1 MSELSIRIKIA
12 DREYPMRVNEDEEE
26 RLRQAGKFLNERLRM
41 FREQFGIHD
50 KQDLLAMI
58 ALETAADKIK
68 TEDAAVETQLT
79 LEQKL
84 SSLNQLLSSL
94 QLG

>member
-41 FREQFGIHD
+41 FREEFGIHD